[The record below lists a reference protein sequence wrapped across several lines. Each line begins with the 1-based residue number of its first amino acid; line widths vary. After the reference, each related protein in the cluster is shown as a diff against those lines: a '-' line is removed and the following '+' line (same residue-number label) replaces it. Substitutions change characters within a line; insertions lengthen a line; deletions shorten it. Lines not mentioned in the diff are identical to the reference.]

1 MFVDQ
6 LPVLLHVEV
15 FDPDVSE
22 LVLRWY
28 VVDANL
34 ALFDQL
40 PDVEE
45 PQVRVLCASTAGPIA
60 DDDEGAFVVNV
71 QRCGLKFC
79 LESQLRHHNRAE
91 HDLPSLLAPCHQLY
105 LHY

>member
-1 MFVDQ
+1 MFGRY
-6 LPVLLHVEV
+6 
-15 FDPDVSE
+15 VSE

-60 DDDEGAFVVNV
+60 DDEEHRSVVNV
-71 QRCGLKFC
+71 QQCGLEFC
-79 LESQLRHHNRAE
+79 LDSLLRHHVRTRS
-91 HDLPSLLAPCHQLY
+91 PSLLPRDAAAINSCSFVDMAVSV
-105 LHY
+105 